1 MMPGQNPSRKDG
13 SKAWFVLRFSG
24 INLGTLLR
32 KSVLSNFVPIED
44 IAGAVKELIQE
55 GKVKHLGF
63 SEAADH
69 PG

>member
-1 MMPGQNPSRKDG
+1 MMPG
-13 SKAWFVLRFSG
+13 
-24 INLGTLLR
+24 
-32 KSVLSNFVPIED
+32 VLSNFVPIED